1 MSMDF
6 DLDKAVT
13 VLERTPAALRALLAG
28 LDDGWLG
35 GDEGPGT
42 WSPLSVLGHLI
53 HGDETDWMPRVRTI
67 LGPHPERPFVPFER
81 DGHLRDAQP
90 PVLDELLRRF
100 TELRAANLQEL
111 RGFGITERELAMQG
125 RHPEFGPVTLEQLL
139 ATWVVHDLGHLAQ
152 IGRTMAQQ
160 YRDATGPWQAYLPVL
175 HRPSHS

>member
-1 MSMDF
+1 MDF
-6 DLDKAVT
+6 DLDMAVA
-13 VLERTPAALRALLAG
+13 VLERTPAVLRALLAG
-28 LDDGWLG
+28 LADGWLG

-42 WSPLSVLGHLI
+42 WSPLSVVGHLI

-81 DGHLRDAQP
+81 DGHLRDAEP
-90 PVLDELLRRF
+90 PVADELLRRF
-100 TELRAANLQEL
+100 AELRAAGLQEL
-111 RGFGITERELAMQG
+111 RGFGITARELAMQG
-125 RHPEFGPVTLEQLL
+125 RHP

-175 HRPSHS
+175 HRSSHS